1 MTYLTAAQDAHD
13 LLVNKEVAAR
23 LGLDPREASRLGLA
37 LVTGADAAPD
47 LAAEL
52 LAESITRIDEIRR
65 QESCA
70 TAEPVYEGDEL
81 ILHYELTE
89 GTRKCLNLI
98 AALRVIAAKDR
109 SAGRAA

>member
-1 MTYLTAAQDAHD
+1 MTYLNAAQEAHD
-13 LLVNKEVAAR
+13 LLINKEVAAR

-37 LVTGADAAPD
+37 LVTDADVAPD
-47 LAAEL
+47 VAAEL
-52 LAESITRIDEIRR
+52 LAKSVTRIDEIKR
-65 QESCA
+65 QESYA

-98 AALRVIAAKDR
+98 AALHVIAAKDQ
-109 SAGRAA
+109 SAGRGA